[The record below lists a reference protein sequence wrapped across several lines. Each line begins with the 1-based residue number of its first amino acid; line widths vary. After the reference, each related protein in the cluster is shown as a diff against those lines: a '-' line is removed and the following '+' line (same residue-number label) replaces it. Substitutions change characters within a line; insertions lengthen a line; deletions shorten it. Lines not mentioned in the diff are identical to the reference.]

1 MSTICTIATTV
12 AALIAFPAAALA
24 QDVPAAAPTP
34 LPASPLAE
42 PAPAP
47 AAAAPPAAA
56 PPVAA
61 PPVADDEDPT
71 LARQLA
77 LAETKAAA
85 GTEPPPPPLER
96 DGLTVEVSL
105 GVAAV
110 DVTIDGENGEDDTGT
125 VVGGRTFAV
134 SAGGYVAP
142 RFVLGGRVVVASAA
156 AYDSFLESES
166 TLTTVLI
173 GPSLQLWAHDR
184 LFLAG
189 TAGVATVFDN
199 LPATAADQGPGV
211 EARVGV
217 VAPLTRGH
225 GLVVAASVNSTLLD
239 EWSITSYGVQVGW
252 QGF

>member
-1 MSTICTIATTV
+1 MSTIRTIATTV

-34 LPASPLAE
+34 PPASPPAE
-42 PAPAP
+42 PAPA
-47 AAAAPPAAA
+47 PAAA

-61 PPVADDEDPT
+61 PPVVDDEDPT

-85 GTEPPPPPLER
+85 GAEPPPPPLER

-134 SAGGYVAP
+134 GVGGYVAP

-156 AYDSFLESES
+156 AYDSLLESES

-184 LFLAG
+184 LFLAA
-189 TAGVATVFDN
+189 TAGVATVSDN
-199 LPATAADQGPGV
+199 VPVTAADQGPGV

-217 VAPLTRGH
+217 AAPLTRGH